1 MSLLSQPELENLARQ
16 QADWCVSIY
25 MPTHRVGSEIQQDPI
40 RLKNLLNEADNRL
53 QEAGLRSPDARQL
66 LEPAYDLVPR
76 QREFWQHQSDG
87 LAIFLSEDDFNY
99 YRLPHRFEEFVNVA
113 GRYHLKPLIPLLS
126 EAGHFYILAL
136 SQNEIRLLQGSRD
149 SISDVE
155 LKNVPPSLAEA
166 LKWDDPEKQLQWHT
180 GTSFPAGQYRAASFH
195 GHGITTEDQSKD
207 EIHRFFQKIDAGLTD
222 LLAGE
227 RAPLVLAGVDYL
239 FPIYRQANS
248 YRHLI
253 AEGISG
259 NPDELSAEQ
268 LHQRAWP
275 VVQPIFKGAQTEAV
289 EHYRQTAG
297 NNSQLV
303 STHLQEIVPAAYF
316 ERVELLFVALEVQQ
330 WGIFDPDTSVVHLRA
345 EPGPH
350 DFDLLDFAAVHT
362 LLNGGAVYVVAPH
375 EVPDGGLA
383 AALFRF

>member
-25 MPTHRVGSEIQQDPI
+25 MPTHRTGSEIQQDPI
-40 RLKNLLNEADNRL
+40 RLKNLLDEAGNRL
-53 QEAGLRSPDARQL
+53 QEAGLRSPDARQM

-87 LAIFLSEDDFNY
+87 LAIFLSADNFHY
-99 YRLPHRFEEFVNVA
+99 YRLPHRFEEFVSVA

-149 SISDVE
+149 SVSEVE

-166 LKWDDPEKQLQWHT
+166 LKWDDPERQLQWHT
-180 GTSFPAGQYRAASFH
+180 GTSFPAGQYRAAAFH
-195 GHGITTEDQSKD
+195 GHGVTNAEQSKD
-207 EIHRFFQKIDAGLTD
+207 EILRYFQKIDAGLAD

-227 RAPLVLAGVDYL
+227 RAPLVLAGVEYL

-253 AEGISG
+253 AEGIPG
-259 NPDELSAEQ
+259 NPDELSAEE
-268 LHQRAWP
+268 LHRRAWP
-275 VVQPIFKGAQTEAV
+275 IVQPIFKGGQTEAV
-289 EHYRQTAG
+289 ERYWQTSG
-297 NNSQLV
+297 NNSRLV
-303 STHLQEIVPAAYF
+303 STDLHEIVPAAHF
-316 ERVELLFVALEVQQ
+316 ERVEVLFVALGIQQ
-330 WGIFDPDTSVVHLRA
+330 WGTFDADTGDVHLRA
-345 EPGPH
+345 EAGPG

-362 LLNGGAVYVVAPH
+362 ILNGGAVYAVAPQD
-375 EVPDGGLA
+375 VPDTGPA